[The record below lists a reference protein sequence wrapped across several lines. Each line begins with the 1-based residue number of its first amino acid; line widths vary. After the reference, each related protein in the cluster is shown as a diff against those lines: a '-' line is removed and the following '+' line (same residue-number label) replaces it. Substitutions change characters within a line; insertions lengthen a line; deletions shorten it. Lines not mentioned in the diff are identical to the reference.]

1 MVTSNHSN
9 SGWQVM
15 ALGKVVSLTLKM
27 IDHQGRPLDSPQV
40 TAEVSLII
48 EVPIPYEAMANPA
61 LIVQEY
67 IRGLG
72 PQFATV
78 DVENSDDMIVR
89 S

>member
-1 MVTSNHSN
+1 
-9 SGWQVM
+9 M
-15 ALGKVVSLTLKM
+15 ALGKVVSVTLKT

-40 TAEVSLII
+40 TAEVSLTI

-61 LIVQEY
+61 HIVQEY

-72 PQFATV
+72 PQFASV
-78 DVENSDDMIVR
+78 EVENADDLILR